1 MRRTFD
7 NEKVQLQEL
16 NSRLSQYL
24 TRSKQLEKENAVLIA
39 EIHSIRHERPAQ
51 WENQHM
57 AELRQMRRMVE
68 QLAFEKSKAEM
79 EREKLRQELLMVQ
92 SLCSEETAVSRGI
105 GGELKSC
112 EKELHQAHNTNAALE
127 ARLIELENE
136 YKFLEDAHRQ
146 EIAQMRNQAHSRI
159 VPVVTQTY
167 HGPPAPSMEE
177 VEQFARSLS
186 ESWMETYDM
195 YRMRV
200 EEMEQSIKADQARLE
215 DMEREKIQYIS
226 ELNKLRAELDRQS
239 KVQIHLEDQLMHM
252 QDAFRADVN
261 QYQVRQLGYF
271 VRFNASNLLH
281 TSDERGNCLFS
292 TSELSTS
299 RLVFSLL
306 EGNNMLHCF
315 YPT

>member
-1 MRRTFD
+1 MFHIRRTFD

-24 TRSKQLEKENAVLIA
+24 SRAKQLEKENALLIS
-39 EIHSIRHERPAQ
+39 EIHSIRHDRPAQ

-92 SLCSEETAVSRGI
+92 SLCSEETAVSKGI
-105 GGELKSC
+105 GGELRSC

-136 YKFLEDAHRQ
+136 YKFLEDVHRQ
-146 EIAQMRNQAHSRI
+146 EIHQMRSQAHSRI
-159 VPVVTQTY
+159 VPVITQTY

-177 VEQFARSLS
+177 VEQFALSLS

-200 EEMEQSIKADQARLE
+200 EEMEQSIKADQTRLE
-215 DMEREKIQYIS
+215 DMEREKMQYLS
-226 ELNKLRAELDRQS
+226 ELSKLQAELDRQS
-239 KVQIHLEDQLMHM
+239 QVQIHLEDQLMHM
-252 QDAFRADVN
+252 QDKFRADIS
-261 QYQVRQLGYF
+261 QYQV
-271 VRFNASNLLH
+271 S
-281 TSDERGNCLFS
+281 
-292 TSELSTS
+292 
-299 RLVFSLL
+299 
-306 EGNNMLHCF
+306 
-315 YPT
+315 